1 LSAPGSEGPKPANA
15 DPWEEEHWKCGSERA
30 AAGGR
35 EKMVD
40 KARQVEELEQK
51 YRILVENMGEGL
63 CVLDKN
69 MVITFTNDKFCEIM
83 GCNKDELLDKDVFCF
98 YEGEKRK
105 VLRNQLKKRPKGIS
119 STYILPTRTK
129 NGKEIFI
136 SVNGV
141 PLFDQE
147 GKFKGTL
154 AVVSDIT
161 ERKKLEEK
169 LEKHKIE
176 LEEEVE
182 KRTEQ
187 LVDLYRGVAIT
198 EERNRLAQEIH
209 DGLAQTLATSLLK
222 IDFCERFL
230 DDNPK
235 KAKRELW
242 ELRKMLTKG
251 IRVTRHV
258 IFDLRL
264 PKFHRTGF
272 ATVLRKYLEEFRRKT
287 GIASIL
293 NLKVEE
299 SLPMKVQVVTYRII
313 REAMNNI
320 RKHAKAKNVN
330 LRLRTDKNKNLHL
343 IIEDDGKGFDLKRA
357 LTQSKYANNFGL
369 MGMEEQ
375 AKLLGGTFAIES
387 TKKQGTKI
395 KIEVPIEERDE

>member
-1 LSAPGSEGPKPANA
+1 
-15 DPWEEEHWKCGSERA
+15 
-30 AAGGR
+30 
-35 EKMVD
+35 MVD
-40 KARQVEELEQK
+40 KVDQAEEVEQK
-51 YRILVENMGEGL
+51 YIILVENMGEGL

-69 MVITFTNDKFCEIM
+69 MVITFTNNKFCEIM
-83 GCNKDELLDKDVFCF
+83 ECNKDELLGKDVFYF

-105 VLRNQLKKRPKGIS
+105 ALRNQLKKRPKGIS

-129 NGKEIFI
+129 SGKEIFI